1 MSKKTTALSQW
12 SKTEP
17 QSTRERFEKW
27 KEEEY
32 SYWNDSASD
41 LYSFWDFLEQE
52 IANARQKALKEWE
65 EMGEK
70 IGIAKCI
77 NLIPEQKAIVP
88 LWGDNK
94 YYAWYNAGIR
104 LTRDNFDKY
113 FKSL

>member
-1 MSKKTTALSQW
+1 MKFPRPILSYYSGSMW
-12 SKTEP
+12 
-17 QSTRERFEKW
+17 
-27 KEEEY
+27 EEEY
-32 SYWNDSASD
+32 S
-41 LYSFWDFLEQE
+41 LYLSEDEKNKLWSFIETIRE
-52 IANARQKALKEWE
+52 EALKEWE